1 MAGPLPYWA
10 EASAWAKGWNASK
23 GLKWNDPNAVT
34 VKLESDMHDGHINGS
49 TRSIG
54 FYIVEK
60 IVLTQAQ
67 RDEIDE
73 KRRKKELEAAQKELK
88 HAMEKVKSLEC

>member
-1 MAGPLPYWA
+1 
-10 EASAWAKGWNASK
+10 
-23 GLKWNDPNAVT
+23 
-34 VKLESDMHDGHINGS
+34 MHDGHINGS